1 MRCLVGV
8 LLLGLWGCQSSSEQD
23 CQPTPSSLHQIEGE
37 QVQVPSKGYVQVLA
51 ARGDLN
57 GDGNADLVDIVRFD
71 GGGSGSFYYLS
82 ANLAQGCDWQPQ
94 ESVFLGDRIGLD
106 GLSVIAAE
114 VRVSMR
120 VRGDAEPM
128 ATPAHIAVERRFRL
142 TELGLAAVD

>member
-1 MRCLVGV
+1 MRSLCWL
-8 LLLGLWGCQSSSEQD
+8 LLLGLGGCQSASVPD
-23 CQPTPSSLHQIEGE
+23 CEPTPSPLHQIEGE
-37 QVQVPSKGYVQVLA
+37 LVQVPSKGYVQMLA

-82 ANLAQGCDWQPQ
+82 ANLAQGCDWLPR

-106 GLSVIAAE
+106 GLSVIAGE

-120 VRGDAEPM
+120 VRGDDEPM
-128 ATPAHIAVERRFRL
+128 ATPAHIVIERRFRL
-142 TELGLAAVD
+142 TEQGLVAVD